1 MGERT
6 DCTASVAGPR
16 GPVAPRSGTGRA
28 DTRAGAEK
36 GTDGAASGRSGGV
49 PERALACRSGVVD
62 SPELVRVRA
71 LLYALRP
78 DPRGTPLGWGPY
90 ERPPPPPPEKHDDG
104 RPVLGALAARI
115 RVQTSPEV
123 PSILPCAF
131 ASRAGVTPGTLAAAR
146 IDALALDDEP
156 LRAAL
161 FWLQRHG
168 TLAAG
173 LGALYE
179 SAAQALADDETRE
192 GWAALEPARRAP
204 AHRGFGRRQVLRAA
218 DLWEGR
224 ITWMPCTAC
233 PPDETACARCRG
245 RGVVETAA

>member
-1 MGERT
+1 MRH
-6 DCTASVAGPR
+6 AG
-16 GPVAPRSGTGRA
+16 APAGAAAGQGRA
-28 DTRAGAEK
+28 DPRAGAAE
-36 GTDGAASGRSGGV
+36 GTDGALSVPQRASACPGGGV
-49 PERALACRSGVVD
+49 RGGVVD

-78 DPRGTPLGWGPY
+78 DPKGTPLGWGPY
-90 ERPPPPPPEKHDDG
+90 ERPPATEEP
-104 RPVLGALAARI
+104 RLGALAARI

-123 PSILPCAF
+123 PSILPGAF

-179 SAAQALADDETRE
+179 SAALALADAETRD

-204 AHRGFGRRQVLRAA
+204 AHRGFGRRRVLGAA
-218 DLWEGR
+218 DRW
-224 ITWMPCTAC
+224 WTA
-233 PPDETACARCRG
+233 
-245 RGVVETAA
+245 

>member
-1 MGERT
+1 MRH
-6 DCTASVAGPR
+6 AGAPAGAAR
-16 GPVAPRSGTGRA
+16 GQGWAE
-28 DTRAGAEK
+28 TRAEAAEGA
-36 GTDGAASGRSGGV
+36 DGAASGRSGAGTG
-49 PERALACRSGVVD
+49 RDWMGRSGVVD

-78 DPRGTPLGWGPY
+78 DPKGTPLGWGPY

-123 PSILPCAF
+123 PSILPGAF
-131 ASRAGVTPGTLAAAR
+131 ASRADVTPGTLAAAR

-179 SAAQALADDETRE
+179 SAALALADAETRE
-192 GWAALEPARRAP
+192 RWDALEPARRAP
-204 AHRGFGRRQVLRAA
+204 AHRGYGRRQVLRAA

-224 ITWMPCTAC
+224 ITWVSCTAC
-233 PPDETACARCRG
+233 PPDETACPRCRG

>member
-1 MGERT
+1 MRH
-6 DCTASVAGPR
+6 AGAPAGAAR
-16 GPVAPRSGTGRA
+16 GQGRA
-28 DTRAGAEK
+28 DTRAGATA
-36 GTDGAASGRSGGV
+36 GADGAASGRSGAGTG
-49 PERALACRSGVVD
+49 RDWMGRSGVVD
-62 SPELVRVRA
+62 PPELVRVRA

-90 ERPPPPPPEKHDDG
+90 ERPPATEEP
-104 RPVLGALAARI
+104 RLGALAARI

-123 PSILPCAF
+123 PSILPGAF
-131 ASRAGVTPGTLAAAR
+131 ASRAGVTPGTRAAAR

-179 SAAQALADDETRE
+179 SAALALADAETRE
-192 GWAALEPARRAP
+192 GWDALDPARRAP
-204 AHRGFGRRQVLRAA
+204 AHRGYGRRRVLRAA

-224 ITWMPCTAC
+224 IAWVPCTAC

>member
-1 MGERT
+1 M
-6 DCTASVAGPR
+6 VA
-16 GPVAPRSGTGRA
+16 
-28 DTRAGAEK
+28 
-36 GTDGAASGRSGGV
+36 
-49 PERALACRSGVVD
+49 LGVVD

-78 DPRGTPLGWGPY
+78 DPRGAPLGWGPH
-90 ERPPPPPPEKHDDG
+90 EKPPTTEEP
-104 RPVLGALAARI
+104 RMGALAARI

-123 PSILPCAF
+123 PAILPGAF
-131 ASRAGVTPGTLAAAR
+131 ASRAGVTAGTRAAAR

-156 LRAAL
+156 LRATL

-179 SAAQALADDETRE
+179 SAALALGSAERH
-192 GWAALEPARRAP
+192 AAWKALDAARQTAARR
-204 AHRGFGRRQVLRAA
+204 GYGRARVLRAA

-224 ITWMPCTAC
+224 ITWASC
-233 PPDETACARCRG
+233 PGCDGGNPTCPKCRG
-245 RGVVETAA
+245 RGVVEHRLDTNASP